1 MQDLLPTVRI
11 HTVQSVLLRYSKSF
25 RFSHHVPFHEL
36 RVLDKLLDCRRGSF
50 GSTYYGCETCQQGRI
65 LYSQCHDRHCPNC
78 GWLKRKAWLQ
88 QIIAWN
94 LPTTYYHTVFT
105 VPHELNP
112 LIRAN
117 PSAVYQLF
125 FRRAQK
131 TLLEIAQREF
141 GCKPGIILTLHT
153 WGQRML
159 THVHIHAMMT
169 SGGVSATTGEV
180 SFKPS
185 WIPIPPDAPDIQ
197 EKVLAELF
205 QKKFL
210 RGLKILFDQ
219 RKLIIPP
226 EMEFEGVQD
235 RDSFHRW
242 LEPLAQRSWK
252 ADAQI
257 TPDELQTQ
265 LGCAR
270 YLSDYIQGAAISNNR
285 IVEDNGTH
293 VTIRQWDYRMNKPVE
308 ETMEGEEFV
317 RRFLL
322 HIVPSNVHR
331 VRYAGL
337 FQGKGRKETLQRVR
351 LLLAKQ
357 NSDSIGKRHASLP
370 PSARLHELELPKID
384 NRPKCLRCGTPG
396 MRLEGYRDR
405 MATWEFIHRVE
416 HAIEQYSKAPT
427 TLDQLIRSKARL
439 ESIAPKQGLLAN
451 WKRALAVKEILAWTV
466 IQCDGENLQTEEA
479 TLRFGV
485 TCCCVSV
492 NLPLP
497 EI

>member
-1 MQDLLPTVRI
+1 
-11 HTVQSVLLRYSKSF
+11 
-25 RFSHHVPFHEL
+25 
-36 RVLDKLLDCRRGSF
+36 
-50 GSTYYGCETCQQGRI
+50 
-65 LYSQCHDRHCPNC
+65 
-78 GWLKRKAWLQ
+78 
-88 QIIAWN
+88 
-94 LPTTYYHTVFT
+94 
-105 VPHELNP
+105 
-112 LIRAN
+112 
-117 PSAVYQLF
+117 
-125 FRRAQK
+125 
-131 TLLEIAQREF
+131 
-141 GCKPGIILTLHT
+141 
-153 WGQRML
+153 
-159 THVHIHAMMT
+159 MMT
-169 SGGVSATTGEV
+169 SGGVSLTDKTIA
-180 SFKPS
+180 KPS
-185 WIPIPPDAPDIQ
+185 WIPIPPDAPGIQ

-219 RKLIIPP
+219 GKLIIPL

-242 LEPLAQRSWK
+242 LEPLAQRDWK

-317 RRFLL
+317 SRFLL

-351 LLLAKQ
+351 LLLAKH
-357 NSDSIGKRHASLP
+357 NSESIGKRHASLP

-416 HAIEQYSKAPT
+416 YAIEQYSKAPT

-439 ESIAPKQGLLAN
+439 DSLAPKQGLLAN
-451 WKRALAVKEILAWTV
+451 WKRALAVEELLAWTV
-466 IQCDGENLQTEEA
+466 VQCCSNDLCDGENPKPEEA
-479 TLRFGV
+479 ALRFGV

>member
-1 MQDLLPTVRI
+1 
-11 HTVQSVLLRYSKSF
+11 
-25 RFSHHVPFHEL
+25 
-36 RVLDKLLDCRRGSF
+36 
-50 GSTYYGCETCQQGRI
+50 
-65 LYSQCHDRHCPNC
+65 
-78 GWLKRKAWLQ
+78 
-88 QIIAWN
+88 
-94 LPTTYYHTVFT
+94 
-105 VPHELNP
+105 
-112 LIRAN
+112 
-117 PSAVYQLF
+117 VYQLF

-141 GCKPGIILTLHT
+141 GCKPGMILTLHT

-169 SGGVSATTGEV
+169 SGGVSLSTGDA
-180 SFKPS
+180 SSKPS
-185 WIPIPPDAPDIQ
+185 WIPIAPDAQGIQ
-197 EKVLAELF
+197 EEVLAKLF

-219 RKLIIPP
+219 GKLAIPQ
-226 EMEFEGVQD
+226 EMAFEGVQD
-235 RDSFHRW
+235 RASFHRW
-242 LEPLAQRSWK
+242 LEPLAQRNWK

-285 IVEDNGTH
+285 IVDDDGTH
-293 VTIRQWDYRMNKPVE
+293 VTIRQWDYRTNKTVE

-351 LLLAKQ
+351 LLLAKH
-357 NSDSIGKRHASLP
+357 NADSLGKRHASLP
-370 PSARLHELELPKID
+370 QSTRLQELELPKID

-396 MRLEGYRDR
+396 MRFEGYRDR
-405 MATWEFIHRVE
+405 RETWDFIHRVE
-416 HAIEQYSKAPT
+416 YAIEQYSKAPT
-427 TLDQLIRSKARL
+427 TLDQLIRSTVRL
-439 ESIAPKQGLLAN
+439 ESLAPKQGYLAN
-451 WKRALAVKEILAWTV
+451 WKRALAVTELLAWT
-466 IQCDGENLQTEEA
+466 IAQCGGENLQTEEA

-497 EI
+497 DI